1 MKKEFLFQVTT
12 TWNHGELP
20 NPKSHLSK
28 VDDRD
33 ELVISAARDFKGDD
47 KHHNP
52 EDLLLR
58 ALSSC
63 HMMSYFYVCQQH
75 DIELLSYTDQAT
87 GTLILKEDN
96 SGGFTKVS
104 LNPIITLKDASQ
116 ESLAM
121 ALHEQAHKLC
131 FIANSVSFPVIINSI
146 FN

>member
-1 MKKEFLFQVTT
+1 MKKEFLFHVTT
-12 TWNHGELP
+12 AWNYGELP

-28 VDDRD
+28 VDGRD
-33 ELVISAARDFKGDD
+33 ELVISAAREFKGDD
-47 KHHNP
+47 QHHNP

-63 HMMSYFYVCQQH
+63 HMMSYFYICQQH
-75 DIELLSYTDQAT
+75 DIELLNYTDRAT
-87 GTLILKEDN
+87 GTLSLREDN
-96 SGGFTKVS
+96 SGGFSKVT
-104 LNPIITLKDASQ
+104 LNPEVTLKDPSQ

-121 ALHEQAHKLC
+121 SLHKKAHELC